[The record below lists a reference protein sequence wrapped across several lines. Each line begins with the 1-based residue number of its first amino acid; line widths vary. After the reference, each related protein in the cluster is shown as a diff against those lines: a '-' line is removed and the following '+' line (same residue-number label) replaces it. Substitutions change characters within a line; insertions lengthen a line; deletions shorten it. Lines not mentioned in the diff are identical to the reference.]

1 MRGGRRYFIFA
12 DLAEGEPDELAARV
26 ATAAGKVLVLA
37 TSSDAAHKVGG
48 RLNVNGWSVLG
59 KDDIEKSLDAF
70 TAKDHA
76 ILALAGRY
84 DGIDLPDDACRLVC
98 LEGLPDWAHL
108 QERFLSSNLRA
119 KIALEERTR
128 TRVVQGTGRAAR
140 NPSDHAIHADPGR

>member
-12 DLAEGEPDELAARV
+12 DLAEGEPDEAAARV

-84 DGIDLPDDACRLVC
+84 DGIDLPDDACRLARLKVY
-98 LEGLPDWAHL
+98 L
-108 QERFLSSNLRA
+108 
-119 KIALEERTR
+119 
-128 TRVVQGTGRAAR
+128 TGRTFRSDSSAR
-140 NPSDHAIHADPGR
+140 TCGRRSHSKSGLGPE